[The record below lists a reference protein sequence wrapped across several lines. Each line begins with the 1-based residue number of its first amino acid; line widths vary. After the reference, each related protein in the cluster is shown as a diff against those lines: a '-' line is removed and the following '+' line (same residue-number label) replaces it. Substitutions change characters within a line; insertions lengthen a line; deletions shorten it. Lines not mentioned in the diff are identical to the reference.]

1 MTKTVFVNCNLFVGT
16 EDKLLENAWFVVNDE
31 TGRLEAK
38 GAGEYTG
45 DNVDKTVDL
54 EGQYVMSGLIN
65 AHTHIG
71 YVNVTKAHYPQTETL
86 TTYKAL
92 KDLKSG
98 LKGGVTYLRGCGSAF
113 DVDVKLNNMRKDFP
127 FEGPEIKP
135 TGMPVSILGGHSDRP
150 LGDPLYTRGTPNY
163 SHLVNSPDDVRRAVR
178 EQFKKGATNVKL
190 MATGGIMSQGDQ
202 IDDTELSLEE
212 IQMAVKEAHSKH
224 MTVCAHAEGRLGIH
238 YAVVAG
244 VDSVEHGFYVSDEDI
259 ELMKK
264 QGTFLSPTL
273 IAGHQIA
280 VYGKGKMTDFSYKKM
295 CQHVDAF
302 YEHVGK
308 AIKAGVKLALGTDAG
323 TFMNPLKNTAKELTE
338 LVRAGATN
346 YQALRAAGL
355 GSAELLKINE
365 EYGSLE
371 EGKFADFLVLR
382 ENPLENVAAVEQE
395 DKQVYQHGVR
405 KF

>member
-1 MTKTVFVNCNLFVGT
+1 MTKTVFVNCNLFVGNS
-16 EDKLLENAWFVVNDE
+16 EELLENAWFVVDNE
-31 TGRLEAK
+31 TGKLTEK
-38 GAGEYTG
+38 GTG
-45 DNVDKTVDL
+45 KVTITAEQTVDL
-54 EGQYVMSGLIN
+54 NGQYVMSGLIN
-65 AHTHIG
+65 AHTHVG
-71 YVNVTKAHYPQTETL
+71 LVNAAKDHYPETEIL
-86 TTYKAL
+86 VTYKAL

-98 LKGGVTYLRGCGSAF
+98 LKGGVTYIISCGVPF
-113 DVDVKLNNMRKDFP
+113 DVDVKLKNMRDAYP
-127 FEGPEIKP
+127 FEGLGMRPA
-135 TGMPVSILGGHSDRP
+135 GMPISILGGHADQP
-150 LGDPLYTRGTPNY
+150 LGENHELNAA
-163 SHLVNSPDDVRRAVR
+163 HLINSPDDVRKAVR
-178 EQFKKGATNVKL
+178 EQFKKGAENVKL

-212 IQMAVKEAHSKH
+212 MKMAVEEAHSKH

-273 IAGHQIA
+273 IAGHQLA
-280 VYGKGKMTDFSYKKM
+280 VYGKGKMTDFSYQKM
-295 CQHVDAF
+295 CEHVDAF
-302 YEHVGK
+302 YAHVAK
-308 AIKAGVKLALGTDAG
+308 AIKSGVKLALGTDAG

-338 LVRAGATN
+338 LVRAGASN
-346 YQALRAAGL
+346 YQALHAAGL
-355 GSAELLKINE
+355 GSAELLKIDN

-371 EGKFADFLVLR
+371 EGKYADFLVLKA
-382 ENPLENVAAVEQE
+382 NPLENVSAVEQD

>member
-1 MTKTVFVNCNLFVGT
+1 MTKTVFENCNLFVGT
-16 EDKLLENAWFVVNDE
+16 SEKLVSDAWFVVDDE
-31 TGRLEAK
+31 TGKLVKSGSGQCTE
-38 GAGEYTG
+38 
-45 DNVDKTVDL
+45 DVDKRVDL
-54 EGQYVMSGLIN
+54 ERQYVMSGLLN

-71 YVNVTKAHYPQTETL
+71 SLSLNDPSFPTTETSV
-86 TTYKAL
+86 TYNAL
-92 KDLKSG
+92 KNLRDG
-98 LKGGVTYLRGCGSAF
+98 LRGGVTYIRSCGVPF
-113 DVDVKLNNMRKDFP
+113 DVDVKLKQMRKKLP

-135 TGMPVSILGGHSDRP
+135 AGMPISILGGHADYMV
-150 LGDPLYTRGTPNY
+150 GENKDENV

-178 EQFKKGATNVKL
+178 EQFKKGAENVKL

-202 IDDTELSLEE
+202 VDDTELSLEE
-212 IQMAVKEAHSKH
+212 MKMAVEEAHSKH

-273 IAGHQIA
+273 IAGRLIVDH
-280 VYGKGKMTDFSYKKM
+280 GKGKLSDFSYQKM
-295 CQHVDAF
+295 CDHVDAF
-302 YEHVGK
+302 YAHVGK

-323 TFMNPLKNTAKELTE
+323 TFMNPLENSSKELVE
-338 LVRAGATN
+338 LVRAGASN
-346 YQALRAAGL
+346 YQALRAAGM
-355 GSAELLKINE
+355 GSAELLKVDK

-371 EGKFADFLVLR
+371 PGKYADFLVLK
-382 ENPLENVAAVEQE
+382 ENPLEDVKAVQQE

>member
-1 MTKTVFVNCNLFVGT
+1 MTKTAFVNCNLFVGT
-16 EDKLLENAWFVVNDE
+16 ADDLVADAWFEVDDV
-31 TGRLEAK
+31 TGKLTAQ
-38 GAGEYTG
+38 GAGAYHG
-45 DNVDKTVDL
+45 DADQTVDL
-54 EGQYVMSGLIN
+54 GGKYVMSGLLN

-71 YVNVTKAHYPQTETL
+71 DYDTPEADFPVTETSV
-86 TTYKAL
+86 TYKAL
-92 KDLKSG
+92 KNLRDG
-98 LKGGVTYLRGCGSAF
+98 LKGGVTYVRSCGVPF
-113 DVDVKLNNMRKDFP
+113 DVDIKLKKMRSQLP

-135 TGMPVSILGGHSDRP
+135 AGLPVSILGGHADFKV
-150 LGDPLYTRGTPNY
+150 GQNY
-163 SHLVNSPDDVRRAVR
+163 DVDAAHLVNSPDDVRRAVR
-178 EQFKKGATNVKL
+178 EQFKKGAENIKL

-212 IQMAVKEAHSKH
+212 MQMAVKEAHSKH

-238 YAVVAG
+238 YAVLAG
-244 VDSVEHGFYVSDEDI
+244 VDSVEHGFYTSDEDI

-273 IAGHQIA
+273 IAGKVIVDH
-280 VYGKGKMTDFSYKKM
+280 GKGQLTDFSYQKM
-295 CQHVDAF
+295 CDHVDAF

-323 TFMNPLKNTAKELTE
+323 TFRNPLSKTAKELAE

-346 YQALRAAGL
+346 FQALHAAGL
-355 GSAELLKINE
+355 GSAELLQVDE

-371 EGKFADFLVLR
+371 VGKYADFLVLD
-382 ENPLENVAAVEQE
+382 ENPLADVTAVLQE